1 MKLSIIIPAYNEE
14 KRIKRTLECLVDR
27 FNGSCE
33 ILIVSESTDKTD
45 DIVTEFSKNSAVVK
59 LITSNRRL
67 GKGGAF
73 KKGVENSQGKIV
85 MLLDSDLPVPIS
97 DVEKVVS
104 WVGEN
109 VDVAV
114 ASREVEGTKILVYPP
129 LARVFA
135 GKAFSR
141 IFNALF
147 NLNVKDTQCGCKA
160 FKKEVLENVLYTV
173 ESNGFEFDAELLFKC
188 KRMGYRIKEIPV
200 TWSYKPDSKLNLFK
214 DTLKMGKGCSRIM
227 GENLHS
233 HAEDLERIEESD
245 FWSKVKVKLI
255 LNLVEGKNVL
265 DVGCGS
271 GRLSKTLLEKGYSVM
286 AIDNDWKAVEIA
298 KKKGIMAFVS
308 DINDW
313 QTAEKFDCII
323 LGDVLEHIEDDK
335 SAMRKVHGMLT
346 PNGCIVVNVPAYQVL
361 FGKHDV
367 ALGHERRYS
376 NKELKTK
383 LKDSGF
389 TIESMR
395 HWNLLALPITIY
407 IKLSKKDYPHE
418 RVSNIK
424 LLSKLLEKWLLA
436 ESKINYWFGISIL
449 CKARK

>member
-1 MKLSIIIPAYNEE
+1 
-14 KRIKRTLECLVDR
+14 
-27 FNGSCE
+27 
-33 ILIVSESTDKTD
+33 
-45 DIVTEFSKNSAVVK
+45 
-59 LITSNRRL
+59 
-67 GKGGAF
+67 
-73 KKGVENSQGKIV
+73 
-85 MLLDSDLPVPIS
+85 
-97 DVEKVVS
+97 
-104 WVGEN
+104 
-109 VDVAV
+109 
-114 ASREVEGTKILVYPP
+114 
-129 LARVFA
+129 
-135 GKAFSR
+135 
-141 IFNALF
+141 
-147 NLNVKDTQCGCKA
+147 
-160 FKKEVLENVLYTV
+160 
-173 ESNGFEFDAELLFKC
+173 
-188 KRMGYRIKEIPV
+188 
-200 TWSYKPDSKLNLFK
+200 
-214 DTLKMGKGCSRIM
+214 M

-255 LNLVEGKNVL
+255 LKLVEGKNVL

-271 GRLSKTLLEKGYSVM
+271 GRLSKTLLEKGYSVV

-313 QTAEKFDCII
+313 QTIEKFDCII

-335 SAMRKVHGMLT
+335 STMRKVHGMLT
-346 PNGCIVVNVPAYQVL
+346 PNGCIVVNVPSYQVL
-361 FGKHDV
+361 FGKHDI
-367 ALGHERRYS
+367 ALEHKRRYS

-383 LKDSGF
+383 LKESSF

>member
-1 MKLSIIIPAYNEE
+1 
-14 KRIKRTLECLVDR
+14 
-27 FNGSCE
+27 
-33 ILIVSESTDKTD
+33 
-45 DIVTEFSKNSAVVK
+45 
-59 LITSNRRL
+59 
-67 GKGGAF
+67 
-73 KKGVENSQGKIV
+73 
-85 MLLDSDLPVPIS
+85 
-97 DVEKVVS
+97 
-104 WVGEN
+104 
-109 VDVAV
+109 
-114 ASREVEGTKILVYPP
+114 
-129 LARVFA
+129 
-135 GKAFSR
+135 
-141 IFNALF
+141 
-147 NLNVKDTQCGCKA
+147 
-160 FKKEVLENVLYTV
+160 
-173 ESNGFEFDAELLFKC
+173 
-188 KRMGYRIKEIPV
+188 
-200 TWSYKPDSKLNLFK
+200 
-214 DTLKMGKGCSRIM
+214 M

-255 LNLVEGKNVL
+255 LKLVEGKNVL

-271 GRLSKTLLEKGYSVM
+271 GRLSKTLLEKGYSVV

-298 KKKGIMAFVS
+298 KKKGIMAFAS

-335 SAMRKVHGMLT
+335 SAMRKVHAMLK
-346 PNGCIVVNVPAYQVL
+346 PNGCIVVNVPSYQVL
-361 FGKHDV
+361 FGKHDT
-367 ALGHERRYS
+367 ALGHKRRYS

-383 LKDSGF
+383 LKESSF